1 TRYQVFAARNNAAP
15 SLLGSTSELHLD
27 NQSLQAGAW
36 QWFVVANLGNNCSPT
51 QSAPG
56 LFTVAPPPT
65 PCSPSPTPPRPCPP
79 PATPVCRAAAN
90 ASSNIAYTLRW
101 NSVGNAAFYEVQE
114 NDGDAEAVYGTE
126 KSYKHVNN
134 GNAPLFFSYRVR
146 AVGSCDATVKSLYS
160 PAIVVAVLPT
170 RTTNAAAPADDPQ
183 PVT

>member
-56 LFTVAPPPT
+56 RFTIAPPPP
-65 PCSPSPTPPRPCPP
+65 PCAP
-79 PATPVCRAAAN
+79 PATPGVRAGAN

-101 NSVGNAAFYEVQE
+101 NSLGTAA
-114 NDGDAEAVYGTE
+114 
-126 KSYKHVNN
+126 SY
-134 GNAPLFFSYRVR
+134 
-146 AVGSCDATVKSLYS
+146 
-160 PAIVVAVLPT
+160 
-170 RTTNAAAPADDPQ
+170 
-183 PVT
+183 